1 MTGRGEQGEHY
12 AGIAVLS
19 PRVVE
24 MDWRSPLLLTLL
36 TPAHHGFGGAG
47 RIGHLA

>member
-1 MTGRGEQGEHY
+1 MMRRGEQGEHY

-24 MDWRSPLLLTLL
+24 MDWRMPLLLPLL
-36 TPAHHGFGGAG
+36 TPAHRGPGGAG
-47 RIGHLA
+47 RIGHFA